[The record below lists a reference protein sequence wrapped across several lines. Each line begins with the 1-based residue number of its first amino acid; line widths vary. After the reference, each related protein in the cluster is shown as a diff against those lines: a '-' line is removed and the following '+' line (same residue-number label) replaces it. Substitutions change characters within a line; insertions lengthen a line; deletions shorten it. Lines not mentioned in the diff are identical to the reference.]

1 MDDLVIDLAFVG
13 AATIYE
19 SEKVF
24 RSTSAL
30 VLKAVV
36 VEALADLHI
45 GRIGDETFR
54 RESRGGGGGVGEHS
68 RGVSLLGGCA
78 FKGQG
83 LGASGALRRLDAAC
97 RYEDDEQQQRQPL
110 QEQPL
115 GFSRKAAHG
124 LGKRMP
130 RTDIPARARFRLLWP
145 EASATLC
152 RRAKPLP
159 RGCR

>member
-45 GRIGDETFR
+45 CRIGDETFR
-54 RESRGGGGGVGEHS
+54 RESR
-68 RGVSLLGGCA
+68 
-78 FKGQG
+78 
-83 LGASGALRRLDAAC
+83 SG
-97 RYEDDEQQQRQPL
+97 
-110 QEQPL
+110 
-115 GFSRKAAHG
+115 
-124 LGKRMP
+124 
-130 RTDIPARARFRLLWP
+130 
-145 EASATLC
+145 
-152 RRAKPLP
+152 
-159 RGCR
+159 